1 MKKTHKKPRLEKR
14 EKLSRVTA
22 ASGPSVLV
30 ESGS

>member
-1 MKKTHKKPRLEKR
+1 MKKAYKKPWLEKR

-22 ASGPSVLV
+22 ASGPFVLV